1 MNYASSYNI
10 RIMKVPALGSAENFN
25 NSFSVSLSASHR
37 SMKINLNILSI
48 VRLSRAKIFCL
59 LPPRASTR
67 LIHIKMLSVSLGLRK
82 HFQCQWP
89 TMTVDGEIKL
99 ESVTSKTMLE
109 VKDLTNG
116 SLAQPLL
123 SFFCSIKVLS
133 GSELNESKPIS
144 CCDTQKLC

>member
-67 LIHIKMLSVSLGLRK
+67 LIHIKMLSASLGLRK

-109 VKDLTNG
+109 VKDFNKRESSSTAVVVFLFDKSALG
-116 SLAQPLL
+116 L
-123 SFFCSIKVLS
+123 
-133 GSELNESKPIS
+133 GSERE
-144 CCDTQKLC
+144 